1 MSEVLT
7 TPGEAAPILPV
18 GDVSEPQEAGY
29 RLSRRIAVLSDPE
42 SPVTKSIRA
51 LHTHLLAG
59 HIRDGRRGLAV
70 CSPTIG
76 AGCTTVATNLAVVC
90 AQAGINTLLV
100 DANMHDPGVSKMIVP
115 DSAPTGLRQMIMADP
130 DVRTDLV
137 RRHVMPNLSI
147 LYSGGAGP
155 GASELLASRRYKDV
169 IDDCIRDF
177 DFTIVDT
184 PALGGSSDAR
194 RVAAS
199 VRYGL
204 VVARRDVSYLSDIRA
219 FVDELTADRIRLIGS
234 FLTDF

>member
-1 MSEVLT
+1 MTEILN
-7 TPGEAAPILPV
+7 TPGESMPNLPV
-18 GDVSEPQEAGY
+18 GDVGEPQGAGY
-29 RLSRRIAVLSDPE
+29 RLSRRIAVLADPD

-100 DANMHDPGVSKMIVP
+100 DANMHDPGVDKMIVP
-115 DSAPTGLRQMIMADP
+115 DSAAAGLRQMIMASP
-130 DVRTDLV
+130 DIRTDLV
-137 RRHVMPNLSI
+137 RRNVIPNLSI
-147 LYSGGAGP
+147 LYSGGSGP
-155 GASELLASRRYKDV
+155 GESELLASRRYKDV

-177 DFTIVDT
+177 DFTIIDT
-184 PALGGSSDAR
+184 PAHGGSSDAR

-204 VVARRDVSYLSDIRA
+204 VVARRDVSFLSEIKG
-219 FVDELTADRIRLIGS
+219 FVEELTADRIRLIGT